1 MSRTINGNER
11 CCGTCEYWSG
21 PRRLNSISEVKT
33 ESSADAKCTRDNS
46 YHSDSPVV
54 VNIRNGHNCGN
65 QSKNLHP

>member
-46 YHSDSPVV
+46 YHSDFAS
-54 VNIRNGHNCGN
+54 CGEYKKWS
-65 QSKNLHP
+65 QLR